1 VRLESRPTQID
12 VPRVID
18 RDGLRF
24 ALLAQGF
31 EVEPLDGDGRCGLA
45 VEADEDDLLEAL
57 EEWLAESGAPLVP
70 EPTSRTGYVLRPLA
84 G

>member
-1 VRLESRPTQID
+1 VSRPTEID
-12 VPRVID
+12 VPSVID

-31 EVEPLDGDGRCGLA
+31 DVEPLDGGGRCGLT
-45 VEADEDDLLEAL
+45 VKADRDELQDVLQA
-57 EEWLAESGAPLVP
+57 WLAETGVPLVP
-70 EPTSRTGYVLRPLA
+70 EPGSRRGYVLRPVA